1 MDHDKR
7 NGKNNWENG
16 CTKIIGGT
24 KCKDYISTLQ
34 FQFPTEKVTE
44 KPKSYDNL
52 MKIVVD

>member
-7 NGKNNWENG
+7 TGKNNWENG

-34 FQFPTEKVTE
+34 FQFPSEKVTE